1 MSDAPPPPGWY
12 PNPNGGRGQS
22 YWDGNAWTDEDRP
35 ADPETAS
42 TPAEARENSKRTAF
56 STGVCIL
63 AVIGL
68 FMSMQ
73 SVSLLTGSGPV
84 WTGVAVAGIAT
95 ALSFFL
101 SVHKWGRITACI
113 ILAVAIA
120 NAFYIENELSH
131 KRDEITRNFESL
143 DF

>member
-1 MSDAPPPPGWY
+1 MSQASPPPGWY

-22 YWDGNAWTDEDRP
+22 YWDGNAWTDRDRP
-35 ADPETAS
+35 ADGETTS
-42 TPAEARENSKRTAF
+42 SPAGDSDSSKKTAF
-56 STGVCIL
+56 SIGVCVL

-84 WTGVAVAGIAT
+84 WTGVAVVGVAT

-101 SVHKWGRITACI
+101 SVQKWGRIVACI
-113 ILAVAIA
+113 VLAVTVA
-120 NAFYIENELSH
+120 NAFYIENELSN
-131 KRDEITRNFESL
+131 RRNEITRNFESL